1 MDSVNATS
9 SQSFVNDGISSNKD
23 VRTASLQVSKAS
35 EKDINFSKSKDLIE
49 DVTNSMP
56 DNRSDVIERA
66 KKLVADPNWLND
78 SNLSNLSSRLLV
90 VEDF

>member
-23 VRTASLQVSKAS
+23 VRSSSLQVTKAS
-35 EKDINFSKSKDLIE
+35 EKDVNFSKSKDLIE
-49 DVTNSMP
+49 DVTNSIP

>member
-35 EKDINFSKSKDLIE
+35 ENDINFSKSKDLIE

>member
-23 VRTASLQVSKAS
+23 VRSSSLQVTKAS

-78 SNLSNLSSRLLV
+78 SNLSNLSSRILV

>member
-23 VRTASLQVSKAS
+23 VLSPSLQVTKAS
-35 EKDINFSKSKDLIE
+35 EKDINFSKSKDLIK

>member
-9 SQSFVNDGISSNKD
+9 SHSFVNDGISSNKD
-23 VRTASLQVSKAS
+23 VRSSLQVTKAS

>member
-9 SQSFVNDGISSNKD
+9 SHSFVNDGISSNKD
-23 VRTASLQVSKAS
+23 VRSSSLQVTKAS

-78 SNLSNLSSRLLV
+78 SNLSNLSSRILV

>member
-23 VRTASLQVSKAS
+23 VRSSSLQVTKAS

>member
-23 VRTASLQVSKAS
+23 VRSSSLQVTKAS
-35 EKDINFSKSKDLIE
+35 EKDVNFSKSKDLIE
-49 DVTNSMP
+49 DVTNSIP
-56 DNRSDVIERA
+56 DNRSDVIEKA

>member
-1 MDSVNATS
+1 MDYINATS

-23 VRTASLQVSKAS
+23 VRTASLQVSKDS
-35 EKDINFSKSKDLIE
+35 EKDINFSKSKDLIQ
-49 DVTNSMP
+49 DVTNSTSE
-56 DNRSDVIERA
+56 NRSDVIERA

>member
-23 VRTASLQVSKAS
+23 VRSSSLQVTKAS
-35 EKDINFSKSKDLIE
+35 EKDVNFSKSKDLIE

>member
-9 SQSFVNDGISSNKD
+9 PQSFANDGISSNKG
-23 VRTASLQVSKAS
+23 VRTPSLEASVAS
-35 EKDINFSKSKDLIE
+35 EKDIKFSKSKDLIE
-49 DVTNSMP
+49 DVTNSAP

-66 KKLVADPNWLND
+66 RKLVADPNWLND

-90 VEDF
+90 TEDF

>member
-9 SQSFVNDGISSNKD
+9 PQSFANDGISSNKD
-23 VRTASLQVSKAS
+23 VRSSSLQVTKAS

>member
-23 VRTASLQVSKAS
+23 VRSSSLQVTKTS
-35 EKDINFSKSKDLIE
+35 EKDVNFSKSKDLIE

>member
-35 EKDINFSKSKDLIE
+35 EKDINFSKSNDLIQ
-49 DVTNSMP
+49 DVTNSTP
-56 DNRSDVIERA
+56 DNRPDVIERA
-66 KKLVADPNWLND
+66 KKLVADPKWFND
-78 SNLSNLSSRLLV
+78 SNLSNLSSRILV

>member
-9 SQSFVNDGISSNKD
+9 SQSFVNDGVSSNKD
-23 VRTASLQVSKAS
+23 VHTASLQVSKAS
-35 EKDINFSKSKDLIE
+35 EKDINFSKSKDLIK
-49 DVTNSMP
+49 DVTNSTP

>member
-23 VRTASLQVSKAS
+23 VRSSSLQVTKAS
-35 EKDINFSKSKDLIE
+35 EKDVNFSKFKDLIE
-49 DVTNSMP
+49 DVTNSIP
-56 DNRSDVIERA
+56 DNRSDVIEKA

>member
-35 EKDINFSKSKDLIE
+35 ENDFNFSKSKDLIE

>member
-23 VRTASLQVSKAS
+23 VLSPSLQVTKAS

-49 DVTNSMP
+49 DVTSSMP

-78 SNLSNLSSRLLV
+78 SNLSDLSSRLLV